1 MRDVGIGPCTSSYHY
16 GQKNPEIIKVKK
28 NEDHNFTSSVCFHST
43 PSKTQRNNQKAYLL
57 SLGRP
62 NLFEDQ
68 KPPQNPI

>member
-1 MRDVGIGPCTSSYHY
+1 MKITTLLVQFAFIQHQAKHKET
-16 GQKNPEIIKVKK
+16 
-28 NEDHNFTSSVCFHST
+28 
-43 PSKTQRNNQKAYLL
+43 NQKAYLL